1 VCLRDNKRHCQRWW
15 LTASA
20 ISISHRCTVG
30 PCIAGLTGTPGLFTA
45 FDLLIC
51 LQRLTLETSNSVHG
65 SAMWSL
71 SLVMSECSLS
81 GRGQGHV
88 SNFYI
93 VDLENF
99 AIATRLYIG
108 DIHNSVLSH
117 VYDTYKT
124 MEMTRSHHGW
134 VHMFSTHRPTVIL
147 QLHHFDLFRTCRT
160 SSFSTVV
167 WQLARLQ
174 LTRRIARSL
183 GDSGA
188 SCFIQVA
195 CLIIN
200 LLLLFM

>member
-1 VCLRDNKRHCQRWW
+1 MSSPLHCVEGKSGE
-15 LTASA
+15 ASVQNTN
-20 ISISHRCTVG
+20 RK
-30 PCIAGLTGTPGLFTA
+30 
-45 FDLLIC
+45 
-51 LQRLTLETSNSVHG
+51 
-65 SAMWSL
+65 
-71 SLVMSECSLS
+71 
-81 GRGQGHV
+81 
-88 SNFYI
+88 SNFANQTQPPAFCRSDDQRP
-93 VDLENF
+93 DLQN
-99 AIATRLYIG
+99 ILRQSYDCLTTTSKLRSTWDWRLYIG

-147 QLHHFDLFRTCRT
+147 QLLHFDLFRTCRT